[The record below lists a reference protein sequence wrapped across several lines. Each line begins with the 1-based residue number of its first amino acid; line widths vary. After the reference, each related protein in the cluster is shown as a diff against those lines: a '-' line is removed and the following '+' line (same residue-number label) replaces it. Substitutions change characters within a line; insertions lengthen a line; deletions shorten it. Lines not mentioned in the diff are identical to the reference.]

1 MLNTSVTY
9 FNSDGLVNTIEGN
22 EHGKEHR
29 LWVDVTDPTTKELEK
44 LKKEYNLDDK
54 TLKIIEQETK
64 RPQIRMLDNYIFT
77 ILLDIKYKTLTE
89 LLVSGVYV
97 YLGKN
102 WMITIHSSDIDLLT
116 LLRNILEQKNKKL
129 LESSID
135 ALYFT
140 LINELINKYEQ
151 LLTSIELTITG
162 FEQKSLYK
170 NTSKKMLEYLNIVT
184 KQIILIRRHFWY
196 TRDVINFLTH
206 TQQDKEDIKYL
217 QIVYDDINQL
227 IDLIESY
234 RDTINSTRD
243 LYIANVSLQLND
255 TMRILTIFSVILLP
269 LTLITGIYGMNGF
282 DLTNIDKVPSGFIFV
297 VLTMVTLG
305 ILLILYFKKKQW
317 ILNKDSELHN
327 GL

>member
-77 ILLDIKYKTLTE
+77 ILLDIKYKTLTQ

-97 YLGKN
+97 YLGKD

-227 IDLIESY
+227 IDLIEPY

-297 VLTMVTLG
+297 VLTMVALG